1 MIQSK
6 NTISNAAVICLLG
19 LLIFA
24 DQSST
29 LAKQNQTESQK
40 QAAVQTLPIPPIKRI
55 VLYNSGVGQLQ
66 HEAIVT
72 GKQKVRLNFSI
83 DNVSDALKSLV
94 ISDGGGGSIKAI
106 EYKPAPDPA
115 DIAAET
121 IGRPMTVAQLL
132 QSQRGEVVNLTVGTK
147 SMTGK
152 IYGVEQR
159 MDSKGTQDT
168 LVLLSDN
175 GLRTIDLAKVETVD
189 FDKQSLRDQLIL
201 ALEGTV
207 RSKLAAEKP
216 VDLLLDGK
224 NKRTVQIAY
233 VVDMPIWRMSYRL
246 ALKDEECE
254 LQGWAHVDNATGVDW
269 DEIALDLRSGK
280 PKTFHTD
287 LFNPIAAER
296 TDVGTSIYEFLD
308 DLRSYGQPTDF

>member
-1 MIQSK
+1 MIRSK
-6 NTISNAAVICLLG
+6 NTINTVARVCLLG
-19 LLIFA
+19 VLALA
-24 DQSST
+24 DHNIVCGQPT
-29 LAKQNQTESQK
+29 QTDSQPP
-40 QAAVQTLPIPPIKRI
+40 VEIQTLPIPPIKRI

-66 HEAIVT
+66 HEATVD

-94 ISDGGGGSIKAI
+94 ISDSGGSIRGI

-132 QSQRGEVVNLTVGTK
+132 QSQRGETVSLTLGTK
-147 SMTGK
+147 SVTGK

-159 MDSKGTQDT
+159 MDESGAHDT
-168 LVLLSDN
+168 LVLF
-175 GLRTIDLAKVETVD
+175 GGQGFRTVDLAKVESFK
-189 FDKQSLRDQLIL
+189 FDKKSLSDQLML

-207 RSKLAAEKP
+207 RSKQADEKP
-216 VDLLLDGK
+216 IDLLLNGQ

-246 ALKDEECE
+246 ALNDNECE

-269 DEIALDLRSGK
+269 NDIALDLRSGK
-280 PKTFHTD
+280 PQSFRTD

-296 TDVGTSIYEFLD
+296 TNVGTSI
-308 DLRSYGQPTDF
+308 